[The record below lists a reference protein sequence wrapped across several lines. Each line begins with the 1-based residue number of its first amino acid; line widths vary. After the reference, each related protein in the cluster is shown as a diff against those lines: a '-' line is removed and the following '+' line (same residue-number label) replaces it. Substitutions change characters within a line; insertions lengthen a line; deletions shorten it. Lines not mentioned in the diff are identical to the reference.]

1 MSSVIYQVKYIID
14 IFRFKYLEPRR
25 ADESLLVEDSSVRAE
40 ERVLLVGAGWLGHT
54 HVVHLTES
62 LLVRVEPVWAR
73 QGNFD
78 PASTAERLTRR

>member
-1 MSSVIYQVKYIID
+1 MYNID
-14 IFRFKYLEPRR
+14 IFRFKHLEPRR

-62 LLVRVEPVWAR
+62 LFVRVEPGR
-73 QGNFD
+73 TRRGNFH
-78 PASTAERLTRR
+78 PASAAERLTRR